1 MKPLGNNSWTLEH
14 VPAPQEDALTVV
26 GDWLGDA
33 RENDVFEH
41 AGARDVIRREDF
53 AKTGATT
60 MREVLNRIL
69 ALPPRRTT
77 VPVATIWR

>member
-1 MKPLGNNSWTLEH
+1 MRSRLWATGWS
-14 VPAPQEDALTVV
+14 
-26 GDWLGDA
+26 DA

-69 ALPPRRTT
+69 ALPPRKTT

>member
-1 MKPLGNNSWTLEH
+1 MP
-14 VPAPQEDALTVV
+14 LTVV

-60 MREVLNRIL
+60 MREVLNRIHGVSAPENNGTGSHDTAMNFGIRGL
-69 ALPPRRTT
+69 VRASPAARPS
-77 VPVATIWR
+77 

>member
-1 MKPLGNNSWTLEH
+1 M
-14 VPAPQEDALTVV
+14 V

-60 MREVLNRIL
+60 MREVLNRTPWRQRDRKTRHRH
-69 ALPPRRTT
+69 ATT
-77 VPVATIWR
+77 WR